1 MLEKPIAKGALPPV
15 GPGVF
20 DSDRAHYPR
29 FHDGEFVR
37 KFCVPIRPDYHRR
50 LFPEIAFGRE
60 LPLFPTDTFGPI
72 LAHGQERTPGN
83 TIRKVYLC
91 RAKIKRLR
99 AGDLLFFYMSKDDH
113 YSASQSITT
122 VGIVEQV
129 IDVTTADD
137 LVRHTAKRSVF
148 SAGDLNDMKPSAK
161 SPVKIIDFLLVGHVE
176 PPVRLNTLV
185 NMGVFS
191 HRPPQSISE
200 LTEGP
205 YAQLK
210 PHIQLGFEL

>member
-1 MLEKPIAKGALPPV
+1 
-15 GPGVF
+15 
-20 DSDRAHYPR
+20 
-29 FHDGEFVR
+29 
-37 KFCVPIRPDYHRR
+37 
-50 LFPEIAFGRE
+50 
-60 LPLFPTDTFGPI
+60 
-72 LAHGQERTPGN
+72 
-83 TIRKVYLC
+83 
-91 RAKIKRLR
+91 
-99 AGDLLFFYMSKDDH
+99 MSKDDH

-129 IDVTTADD
+129 IDVTTAED